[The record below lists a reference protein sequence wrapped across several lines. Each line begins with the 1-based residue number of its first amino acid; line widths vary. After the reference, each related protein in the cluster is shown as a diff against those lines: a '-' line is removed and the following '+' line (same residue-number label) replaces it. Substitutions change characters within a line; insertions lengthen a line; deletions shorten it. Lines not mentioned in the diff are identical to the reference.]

1 MTDLSIF
8 NTEKLASDGAELH
21 LAHPV
26 TGEPVYLDD
35 EQKMPITIAIMGT
48 DSDVYQK
55 ALQKAAVKARNAKSK
70 NNESDFEQA
79 LTETIELYADMT
91 LGWTNINHE
100 GKALKFT
107 RDNAVLLYKT
117 YKEIRKQVG
126 DFAAEKAN
134 FIKG

>member
-8 NTEKLASDGAELH
+8 NTEKLSSDGAELH

-35 EQKMPITIAIMGT
+35 EKKMPITITVKGT
-48 DSDVYQK
+48 DSDVYQR
-55 ALQKAAVKARNAKSK
+55 ALQKATNKARTSK
-70 NNESDFEQA
+70 QTDDVDYDY
-79 LTETIELYADMT
+79 LITETVELYADMV
-91 LGWTNINHE
+91 LGWKNINHD
-100 GKALKFT
+100 GKALKFN
-107 RDNAVLLYKT
+107 RDNAVLLFST

-126 DFAAEKAN
+126 DFMAEKAN